1 MCPFRYEGLFSQRT
15 PAPVRRAPTHARY
28 DFAVAYPDPD
38 LLPLDDL
45 AQAMAQALQ
54 AEGRSLA
61 LYPPAMGHEGLR
73 DLIVEKLAEDRGI
86 RTDRDHV
93 LLTSGSMQG
102 LNLIFEALLDP
113 GDIVLTED
121 FFYLGTLRSLRRFGA
136 RVIGIPCDQQGMRM
150 DALEE
155 TLATLKRFGLRPK
168 LLYTIPTFQNPQ
180 GSELPVERR
189 RRLIELAHAYGF
201 PILEDDCYVDLR
213 IEGDNIPAIASLP
226 GADGAVLYASSFSKI
241 VAPGVRL
248 GWVVAPTEVMERLTT
263 IKLDAGTNHLAA
275 MVVYRYL
282 REHRKPH
289 VQELID
295 GLRRKRDAMLS
306 ALGEAFGPRAQWSR
320 PRGGMY
326 IWVRLREGADTAAV
340 QEKALQAGVS
350 YYNGS
355 LFSPEGKGKNC
366 LRLCFAYPKLE
377 DIYEGVRVLG
387 RFFEREGLL

>member
-1 MCPFRYEGLFSQRT
+1 MPAFRYEGLFSQRT
-15 PAPVRRAPTHARY
+15 PQPVRRAPSHARY

-45 AQAMAQALQ
+45 ARAMAQALKE
-54 AEGRSLA
+54 EGRSLA
-61 LYPPAMGHEGLR
+61 LYPPPLGHEGLR
-73 DLIVEKLAEDRGI
+73 DLIVQKLTEERGI
-86 RTDRDHV
+86 RTDREHV

-102 LNLIFEALLDP
+102 INLICEALLDP

-136 RVIGIPCDQQGMRM
+136 RVIGIPCDQHGMRM

-155 TLATLKRFGLRPK
+155 TLATLKRFGMRPK
-168 LLYTIPTFQNPQ
+168 FLYTIPTFQNPQ
-180 GSELPVERR
+180 GTELPLERR
-189 RRLIELAHAYGF
+189 RRLVELAHAYGF

-213 IEGDNIPAIASLP
+213 MEGEPTPAIASLD
-226 GADGAVLYASSFSKI
+226 GAGEAVLYVSSFSKI

-248 GWVVAPTEVMERLTT
+248 GWVVAPTEVMERLLT

-275 MVVYRYL
+275 MAVHRYL
-282 REHRKPH
+282 QEHRKTH
-289 VQELID
+289 VAELND

-306 ALGEAFGPRAQWSR
+306 ALGESFGPRAQWSH
-320 PRGGMY
+320 PPGGMY
-326 IWVRLREGADTAAV
+326 IWLRLPEGADTAAV

-366 LRLCFAYPKLE
+366 LRLCYAYPKVWE
-377 DIYEGVRVLG
+377 IQEGVHLLA
-387 RFFEREGLL
+387 RFFEKEGLI